1 MNIIKYTLFEKLSN
15 SKEKSAILFT
25 DIKKSSELWRDY
37 PDEML
42 KSLDKHHKIMDRI
55 VNKHNGFIVKTIGDA
70 FMCHFEKLSDAIKTA
85 IEIQKDLKRNP
96 IEVKKKVI
104 RLRIG
109 ICYGDMIYKDLKIQN
124 KILKDYFGNLVNTAS
139 RLESKISDVDGFAFA
154 YLSDIKDEEEVKNL
168 IKDFKVDV
176 IKYKNEDIKKRER
189 SSRLLTDEQIRYG
202 SLDSLGGIDEFT
214 AYKCKIK

>member
-1 MNIIKYTLFEKLSN
+1 MDIIKWSIFEKLN
-15 SKEKSAILFT
+15 NNKEKSAILFS

-42 KSLDKHHKIMDRI
+42 KSLDKHHKMMDKI
-55 VNKHNGFIVKTIGDA
+55 VNKYNGFIVKTIGDA
-70 FMCHFEKLSDAIKTA
+70 FMCHFEKLSDSIKAA

-96 IEVKKKVI
+96 IGVKHKLI

-109 ICYGDMIYKDLKIQN
+109 ICYGDMIHKDLKIQN

-154 YLSDIKDEEEVKNL
+154 YLSDIKDDDEVKNL